1 MLVEIQMPRMGQS
14 MEEGTVIKW
23 LVKEGD
29 PIKKGDP
36 LAEIETD
43 KAVITFESSTDGTI
57 KELVVNE
64 GVVVPVGT
72 TLSLIEDGKEGATKV
87 TDTSTL
93 KNVEKKEK
101 SNNESVTPAD
111 SSTFNNNLPSKTSR
125 ANASPLAKRLAHE
138 MGVDLLKV
146 IGSRPG
152 GMISK
157 EDVLRFADQISKVP
171 FASAETETKKNIPL
185 TKMKLVIAERLT
197 QSKQSI
203 PHFYVT
209 IDVDLESALKL
220 RESLKRNGTEVT
232 INDLIIRGAV
242 LALQEFQNLNST
254 FYENQVIQHSHVD
267 MAIAVS
273 VNEGLITPVIKGCD
287 QFSLVELAQK
297 TKAMVDRARSGAL
310 SGEDIDV
317 GTFTISNLG
326 MFGVKE
332 FTAIINPPQVA
343 ILAIGR
349 VQQLPVFDSNG
360 NLKSAQIVNLTISAD
375 HRATDGVEAA
385 KFLQR
390 VKVLLEDGFALL

>member
-1 MLVEIQMPRMGQS
+1 V
-14 MEEGTVIKW
+14 
-23 LVKEGD
+23 
-29 PIKKGDP
+29 
-36 LAEIETD
+36 
-43 KAVITFESSTDGTI
+43 
-57 KELVVNE
+57 
-64 GVVVPVGT
+64 
-72 TLSLIEDGKEGATKV
+72 
-87 TDTSTL
+87 
-93 KNVEKKEK
+93 
-101 SNNESVTPAD
+101 
-111 SSTFNNNLPSKTSR
+111 
-125 ANASPLAKRLAHE
+125 NASPLAKRLAKE
-138 MGVDLLKV
+138 IGVDLFK
-146 IGSRPG
+146 IKGTGSG

-157 EDVLRFADQISKVP
+157 DDVLMFANQPSMGSI
-171 FASAETETKKNIPL
+171 ASAELKTEKSVPL
-185 TKMKLVIAERLT
+185 TKMKLVTAERLT
-197 QSKQSI
+197 HSKQSI

-232 INDLIIRGAV
+232 INDLIIRGTV
-242 LALQEFQNLNST
+242 LALQEFPNLNAT
-254 FYENQVIQHSHVD
+254 FSDNHIIQHPNVD
-267 MAIAVS
+267 IAIAVS
-273 VNEGLITPVIKGCD
+273 INDGLITPVLKGCD
-287 QFSLVELAQK
+287 QLSLIELSKK

-390 VKVLLEDGFALL
+390 VKALLEDGFALL